1 MDFLYEIDN
10 ILREEECQYYMS
22 LFDNKDMVEDI
33 DDKHRKYHRIQIV
46 NQEFAN
52 RLYEKVKEYL
62 GRDIMAALKT
72 LVVPLLYG
80 LVRTTPWPLTLSFM
94 LHWGLAGCVLI
105 WASFNLKCCWFQ

>member
-1 MDFLYEIDN
+1 
-10 ILREEECQYYMS
+10 
-22 LFDNKDMVEDI
+22 
-33 DDKHRKYHRIQIV
+33 
-46 NQEFAN
+46 
-52 RLYEKVKEYL
+52 
-62 GRDIMAALKT
+62 MAALKT